1 MYPISA
7 PQIHHSGFMGT
18 LSVREGQDLRAR
30 NADSVFLGRSDP
42 SLYFT
47 EQLILKIYGLNGGG
61 GKDLLSLSNSSQP
74 HPKYS
79 ESIQPKRAAA

>member
-1 MYPISA
+1 MEGIQIHPISA
-7 PQIHHSGFMGT
+7 SQIHHSGFMGT

-47 EQLILKIYGLNGGG
+47 EQLILKINGLHLGGRFI
-61 GKDLLSLSNSSQP
+61 KP
-74 HPKYS
+74 
-79 ESIQPKRAAA
+79 I